1 MRCDAQ
7 GTNPGRNRDAP
18 NLSVAQLLAE
28 GRGVK
33 RLESEHLSGTSDQ
46 QEGGRL
52 PEGIITGLEGPV
64 LHFRGEVV
72 SPYLVRVD
80 SEHSPAWDIL
90 WGKLEIN
97 LVS

>member
-1 MRCDAQ
+1 M
-7 GTNPGRNRDAP
+7 
-18 NLSVAQLLAE
+18 
-28 GRGVK
+28 K

-46 QEGGRL
+46 QGGGGL
-52 PEGIITGLEGPV
+52 LEGIITGLEGPA
-64 LHFRGEVV
+64 V

-90 WGKLEIN
+90 WGKLEID